1 MADTNTNSYSFT
13 SFESTSDILNTIV
26 DDGGCPSH
34 LDESINVFC
43 YTDKSFMCLK
53 CSIQHK
59 GHHITAFDS
68 LDDARD
74 IIKEVNSTLFC
85 SKHKEKTCQFYCE
98 VESRPVCETCCIV
111 SCKNHDISEINDL
124 YQECKQELDAL
135 HSQVS
140 TVNDSTR
147 VQSILKATGNIIEQ
161 LEQKRQKDLTKV
173 ETDIDE
179 LVKKLT
185 TRKQELITE
194 TNNHYNDNIEE
205 IRQSVSRFEQ
215 ISDWDSFYRKLMSEN
230 KYETVKYCKGE
241 SLKAL
246 RNEISKAA
254 NMAEE
259 SAEAEEDLEDLQQK
273 VQEQFAMSGLKVSCQ
288 EPEKIVSCS
297 YRKLI
302 LPISNN
308 TGVKLLCHVPSN
320 KPGELV
326 VYDGVKEK
334 TTTHKW
340 DMTQNGSSWMIDDD
354 SVAFYHGEI
363 TASGFGF
370 GATPAYNPGILDIYS
385 LSAKKIKQ
393 SKKFDSVF
401 VPGGLMNHD
410 RTKLYLFNATRF
422 DVWDV
427 VSMEKQEPISLP
439 GANTNQFQFG
449 GVVWGLMKVGK
460 SECLV
465 SCSFIPENAPGTMG
479 FGGFGATTS
488 LTPKISVYNFGPD
501 EGEYKHKEWTTVSC
515 SSFSGNPNGG
525 GRLVQIDD
533 HRIMVM
539 PTEYEFPGTNTA
551 SAFGAQPTQAIILDL
566 KEKKS
571 HTKLDSFDGA
581 NIKIKMISFVDSIDC
596 DKHIFVGSDAGN
608 LFKIDKESFKIEKL
622 K

>member
-308 TGVKLLCHVPSN
+308 TGVKILCHVASN

-326 VYDGVKEK
+326 MYDVVKEK

-340 DMTQNGSSWMIDDD
+340 DITQAGSSWMIDDD
-354 SVAFYHGEI
+354 SVAFYHGE
-363 TASGFGF
+363 AAFSGFGS
-370 GATPAYNPGILDIYS
+370 GIRPAYNAGILDIYS

-393 SKKFDSVF
+393 SKQLDSLF
-401 VPGGLMNHD
+401 IPGSLMNHD
-410 RTKLYLFNATRF
+410 RTKLYLLNANVFN
-422 DVWDV
+422 VWDV
-427 VSMEKQEPISLP
+427 ASLEKQDPINSP
-439 GANTNQFQFG
+439 GIHNQFQFG
-449 GVVWGLMKVGK
+449 GVVWGLMRIGK
-460 SECLV
+460 SDCLV
-465 SCSFIPENAPGTMG
+465 YGSFTQERGGDTG
-479 FGGFGATTS
+479 FGGFAMTCNV
-488 LTPKISVYNFGPD
+488 TPKISIYNLGPD
-501 EGEYKHKEWTTVSC
+501 HGEYKHREWTTITC
-515 SSFSGNPNGG
+515 SSLAGSLNGNGN
-525 GRLVQIDD
+525 LVQIDD
-533 HRIMVM
+533 HRIMAI
-539 PTEYEFPGTNTA
+539 PTEYEYPGVNATA
-551 SAFGAQPTQAIILDL
+551 GFGVQPCQAVVLDL

-571 HTKLDSFDGA
+571 YTKLDSFDGA
-581 NIKIKMISFVDSIDC
+581 NVKIKMTGFVNSIDC
-596 DKHIFVGSDAGN
+596 DKHIFVGSDTGN
-608 LFKIDKESFKIEKL
+608 LFKIDKESLKVQKL

>member
-308 TGVKLLCHVPSN
+308 TGVKILCHVLSN

-326 VYDGVKEK
+326 VYDTVKEK

-340 DMTQNGSSWMIDDD
+340 AMTQTGSSWMVDEDT
-354 SVAFYHGEI
+354 VAFYHAEVDISGL
-363 TASGFGF
+363 GFGVQ
-370 GATPAYNPGILDIYS
+370 PAYNPGILDIYS

-393 SKKFDSVF
+393 SKKFDSAF
-401 VPGGLMNHD
+401 TLNGLMNHD
-410 RTKLYLFNATRF
+410 RTKLFLFKSSCF
-422 DVWDV
+422 DFWDV
-427 VSMEKQEPISLP
+427 VSMEKEDSINLP
-439 GANTNQFQFG
+439 GTNHIQLG
-449 GVVWGLMKVGK
+449 GVVWGLMMIGK
-460 SECLV
+460 SECLIYA
-465 SCSFIPENAPGTMG
+465 SFTQENAPGTIG
-479 FGGFGATTS
+479 FGSLGATLT

-501 EGEYKHKEWTTVSC
+501 EGEYKHKEWTTVTC
-515 SSFSGNPNGG
+515 TSFSGTQNSG
-525 GRLVQIDD
+525 GRVVRIDD
-533 HRIMVM
+533 HRIMVI
-539 PTEYEFPGTNTA
+539 PIVYEFPGTNTGT
-551 SAFGAQPTQAIILDL
+551 AFGTQPTQAVILDL

-581 NIKIKMISFVDSIDC
+581 NIKIKMTGFVDSVHC
-596 DKHIFVGSDAGN
+596 DKHIFVGSDTGN
-608 LFKIDKESFKIEKL
+608 LFKIDKESLKIEEL